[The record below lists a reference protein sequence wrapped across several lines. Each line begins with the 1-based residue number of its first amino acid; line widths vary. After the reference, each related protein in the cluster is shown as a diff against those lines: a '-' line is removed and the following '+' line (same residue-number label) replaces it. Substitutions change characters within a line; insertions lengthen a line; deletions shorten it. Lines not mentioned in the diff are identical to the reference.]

1 MKIAQPA
8 LMIQDKPTPVQ
19 NDWHTLRQCQT
30 HESQGKTRE
39 CSSLKEAKGS

>member
-19 NDWHTLRQCQT
+19 NDWHTLRQCQ
-30 HESQGKTRE
+30 KVMKV
-39 CSSLKEAKGS
+39 KEILENVPA